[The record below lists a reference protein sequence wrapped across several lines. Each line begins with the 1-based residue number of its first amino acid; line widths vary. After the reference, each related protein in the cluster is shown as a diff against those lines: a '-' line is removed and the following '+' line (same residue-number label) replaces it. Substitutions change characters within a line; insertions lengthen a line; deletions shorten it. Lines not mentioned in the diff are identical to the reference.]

1 MDDIS
6 ERIKILRKDTR
17 LSQTEFGKPIGLS
30 RDEVKNIELGRTR
43 VKEITIPLLCSRF
56 KVSEDWLRTG
66 SGEMYA
72 PQTKREQLADFLG
85 CVMKEDSTQQRI
97 ISALSNLPVE
107 YWEMIADVATR
118 IAAELKDKKEESG
131 D

>member
-1 MDDIS
+1 
-6 ERIKILRKDTR
+6 
-17 LSQTEFGKPIGLS
+17 
-30 RDEVKNIELGRTR
+30 
-43 VKEITIPLLCSRF
+43 
-56 KVSEDWLRTG
+56 
-66 SGEMYA
+66 MYV

-85 CVMKEDSTQQRI
+85 SVMKEDSTQQRI

-118 IAAELKDKKEESG
+118 IAAELNDKKEESG